1 MNALN
6 DNLNERNLLRFITA
20 GSVDDGKST
29 LIGRLLFDSK
39 GIFADQLAA
48 VSRAKHK
55 RTVGDTIDL
64 SLLTDGL
71 EAEREQGITI
81 DVAYRY
87 FATPKRK
94 FIIADTPGHEQYTRN
109 MVTGAS
115 TADAVIILV
124 DVSKVKLRE
133 DGGVDLLIQTKRH
146 STIAHLLQ
154 IEHVVVAVNK
164 MDLVNYDQDVYDRI
178 VKAYHEFAATLGIK
192 DVKTIPLSALAGD
205 NVVDASERMP
215 WYQGPTLIELLED
228 LSVYDESH
236 NSAFRFPVQLVA
248 RHNGHEA
255 NDFRGYMGRIE
266 AGNVAV
272 GDKLVVQPSGQSAT
286 VKEIVTFD
294 GSLQSASAGQSV
306 TIVLEEYV
314 DVSRGDLLA
323 SSAQPASLL
332 KQVNADVC
340 WLSEEPL
347 DLRRKYWIKHGTK
360 QTAAKVTKI
369 DSILDINTQ
378 QRHDA
383 DALKLNDVAR
393 IALTVQQPLAAD
405 AYSDIRIGISRQR
418 LLHGQRNARHVVQLQ
433 RIRIVPLLGVDVK
446 DRIDLRHFR
455 SGLLGAVLDPVFAA
469 QVQRLLGQPAHV
481 GVHLLEQGGRLRAGG
496 QQVAAR
502 HVHVLFQH
510 DGDRL
515 AGAGALQGAVEGD
528 DFLDRRALAGRL
540 HHQLVADGDVAGFDT
555 AHVAAEVV
563 GFMAIVAC
571 YQLYREAEGGVVRL
585 VVHRQVFQQLDQG
598 RALVPWH
605 ALARV
610 DHVVAGQG
618 RQRNGLHVLD
628 AQRCSE
634 FVVCLDDAVV
644 HVLVVVHQVHL
655 VDGHHHVLD
664 LQQVG
669 DGGVA
674 LGLDQQVHAA
684 VFSQLHFR
692 HVDQDDHGIG
702 GGGAGYHVAGVLFV
716 ARGVGDDEFA
726 LRGGEIAVG
735 HVDGD
740 ALFALGF
747 QAVRQQRQVDGV
759 AHGALMLGARYGC
772 ELVGEDAFAVEQQA
786 ANQGALA
793 VVDGA
798 GGDEAQQ
805 VTFVQVV
812 VQCVHQKYPCF
823 LRFSMEASE
832 VWSSIRVAPRSVIW
846 VTAVSAMIASTSAA
860 SEDTGQVQEISPTV
874 RKRTTWVS
882 MLSPSRAGVRSV
894 SGTSRPLRGMTWRSC
909 AK

>member
-6 DNLNERNLLRFITA
+6 ENLNERNLLRFITA

-164 MDLVNYDQDVYDRI
+164 MDLVNYDQDVYERI
-178 VKAYHEFAATLGIK
+178 VKAYREFADTLGIK
-192 DVKTIPLSALAGD
+192 DVTTIPLSALAGD

-215 WYQGPTLIELLED
+215 WYKGPTLIELLED

-236 NSAFRFPVQLVA
+236 GAAFRFPVQLVA

-255 NDFRGYMGRIE
+255 KDFRGYMGRIE
-266 AGNVAV
+266 AGSVAV

-286 VKEIVTFD
+286 VKEIVTFE
-294 GSLQSASAGQSV
+294 GSLASASAGQSV

-383 DALKLNDVAR
+383 EALKLNDVAR

-405 AYSDIRIGISRQR
+405 AYSDIRATGAFI
-418 LLHGQRNARHVVQLQ
+418 L
-433 RIRIVPLLGVDVK
+433 
-446 DRIDLRHFR
+446 IDEVTH
-455 SGLLGAVLDPVFAA
+455 
-469 QVQRLLGQPAHV
+469 QT
-481 GVHLLEQGGRLRAGG
+481 
-496 QQVAAR
+496 VAA
-502 HVHVLFQH
+502 
-510 DGDRL
+510 GMIRL
-515 AGAGALQGAVEGD
+515 
-528 DFLDRRALAGRL
+528 
-540 HHQLVADGDVAGFDT
+540 
-555 AHVAAEVV
+555 
-563 GFMAIVAC
+563 
-571 YQLYREAEGGVVRL
+571 
-585 VVHRQVFQQLDQG
+585 
-598 RALVPWH
+598 
-605 ALARV
+605 
-610 DHVVAGQG
+610 
-618 RQRNGLHVLD
+618 
-628 AQRCSE
+628 
-634 FVVCLDDAVV
+634 
-644 HVLVVVHQVHL
+644 
-655 VDGHHHVLD
+655 
-664 LQQVG
+664 
-669 DGGVA
+669 
-674 LGLDQQVHAA
+674 
-684 VFSQLHFR
+684 
-692 HVDQDDHGIG
+692 
-702 GGGAGYHVAGVLFV
+702 
-716 ARGVGDDEFA
+716 
-726 LRGGEIAVG
+726 GE
-735 HVDGD
+735 
-740 ALFALGF
+740 
-747 QAVRQQRQVDGV
+747 
-759 AHGALMLGARYGC
+759 
-772 ELVGEDAFAVEQQA
+772 
-786 ANQGALA
+786 
-793 VVDGA
+793 
-798 GGDEAQQ
+798 
-805 VTFVQVV
+805 
-812 VQCVHQKYPCF
+812 
-823 LRFSMEASE
+823 
-832 VWSSIRVAPRSVIW
+832 
-846 VTAVSAMIASTSAA
+846 
-860 SEDTGQVQEISPTV
+860 
-874 RKRTTWVS
+874 
-882 MLSPSRAGVRSV
+882 
-894 SGTSRPLRGMTWRSC
+894 
-909 AK
+909 